1 METSVIVAG
10 SGGQGV
16 LLLGRLIAYTGMLA
30 GRHVTWFPSYGAE
43 MRGGTANCT
52 VVISD
57 TTVGSPI
64 VEQPDSLIIMN
75 CPSLKRFITRLKDK
89 GTLIY
94 DSSLINDSTCPDG
107 DLANIGRY
115 NLIAIPA
122 SNEAS
127 ALGSI
132 RYANMVLFG
141 AFLGHSGLAGIK
153 TAEEALYE
161 MLSQRHHHLIEENLK
176 AIKRGLEM
184 VMKKRQTQS

>member
-1 METSVIVAG
+1 MERSVIVAG

-30 GRHVTWFPSYGAE
+30 GKHVTWFPSYGAE

-75 CPSLKRFITRLKDK
+75 CPSLKRFVNRLKNN

-94 DSSLINDSTCPDG
+94 DASLINDSTCLDG

-122 SNEAS
+122 SNVAS

-141 AFLGHSGLAGIK
+141 GFLGYTGLAEIN

-161 MLSQRHHHLIEENLK
+161 MLPQRHHHLIEENLK
-176 AIKRGLEM
+176 AIKIGFET
-184 VMKKRQTQS
+184 VNETKRHGV